1 MAEWSEEQAKI
12 NATIKATNDTIKKQ
26 CDKIIIARGNE
37 LTCKNTIRKLM
48 GHPYAW

>member
-26 CDKIIIARGNE
+26 CDKIMIARGNE
-37 LTCKNTIRKLM
+37 LTSKNTIRKLM